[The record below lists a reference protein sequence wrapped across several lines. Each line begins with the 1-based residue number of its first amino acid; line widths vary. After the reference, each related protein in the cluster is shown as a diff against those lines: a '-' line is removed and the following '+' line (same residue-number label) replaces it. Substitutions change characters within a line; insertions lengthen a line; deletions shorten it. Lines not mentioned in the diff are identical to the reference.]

1 MTHPTK
7 ESNPKEAIGSTK
19 VPLNLCSPIASAHW
33 ALAQY
38 AGMAKYQA
46 WNWRAAGVRI
56 STYIGA
62 IKRHADAY
70 NSGERLDPVDGT
82 HHLGNVMACAAI
94 LLDAEAANMLT
105 DDRPPIVSLRPTYAE
120 VEKQMVVI
128 REKYSNIPQNP
139 YTLLNTFVRGQAT
152 AKPEGPPNT
161 IGRESV

>member
-46 WNWRAAGVRI
+46 WNWRAAGVRA

-70 NSGERLDPVDGT
+70 NSASVSTRSTARTTSATSWPARRSCWTPRLPV
-82 HHLGNVMACAAI
+82 C
-94 LLDAEAANMLT
+94 
-105 DDRPPIVSLRPTYAE
+105 
-120 VEKQMVVI
+120 
-128 REKYSNIPQNP
+128 
-139 YTLLNTFVRGQAT
+139 
-152 AKPEGPPNT
+152 
-161 IGRESV
+161 